1 MTATDQLLREP
12 GGRLRRDAAAGAW
25 ADLAAGWLAWLAEGV
40 SAEEQAEGLQAARGG
55 LVDAI
60 ESGPGACV
68 VRVLERGTRPAT
80 VRIAVPRLSPAAIER
95 LAAGLAA
102 DRAAA
107 SELLVGTLPRAVAPL
122 LASEGASLRP
132 GGDDGWSVACS
143 CGRPRPCRHLVAVAF
158 ILQERC
164 DDDPWRLLELRG
176 LRRQDL
182 EERVRIARR
191 SDAAATGGGEGR
203 RLAEG
208 AVLETS
214 PTDFWRPGPDL
225 SRAEQEEP
233 LSHPPLA
240 LLRRLGPSTIEGRF
254 PLVGLLA
261 SAYEVIAARGR
272 ELSRIG
278 DLPEPPSDAARQEG
292 DADDRGDERPGRDR
306 GELAATIEQIE

>member
-1 MTATDQLLREP
+1 MIAPEEIVREP
-12 GGRLRRDAAAGAW
+12 GGRLRTEAAGGPW
-25 ADLAAGWLAWLAEGV
+25 ADHASAWLQWLAAEASV
-40 SAEEQAEGLQAARGG
+40 EERTEGLQAARGG

-60 ESGPGACV
+60 EFAGGICTAT
-68 VRVLERGTRPAT
+68 VREKGTRPAR
-80 VRIAVPRLSPAAIER
+80 VRIVAPQLEAAAIER

-107 SELLVGTLPRAVAPL
+107 SELLVGTLPPAAEDL
-122 LASEGASLRP
+122 LAREGSSLRP
-132 GGDDGWSVACS
+132 GADAGWSAACN
-143 CGRPRPCRHLVAVAF
+143 CGRPHPCRHLVAVAF
-158 ILQERC
+158 LLQERFS
-164 DDDPWRLLELRG
+164 DDPWRLPALRG

-191 SDAAATGGGEGR
+191 SEAVTASGGDGN

-208 AVLETS
+208 SFLEIS

-233 LSHPPLA
+233 QPHPPLA

-272 ELSRIG
+272 ELGQAG
-278 DLPEPPSDAARQEG
+278 DLAEPQREQGSDETIET
-292 DADDRGDERPGRDR
+292 DETVDRNG
-306 GELAATIEQIE
+306 LAAETE